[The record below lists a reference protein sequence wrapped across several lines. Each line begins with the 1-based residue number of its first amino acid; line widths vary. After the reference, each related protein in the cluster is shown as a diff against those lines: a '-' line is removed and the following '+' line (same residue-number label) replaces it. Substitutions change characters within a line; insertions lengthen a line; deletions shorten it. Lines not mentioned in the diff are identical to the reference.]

1 MYMDNSPE
9 RTADAVETASLTRA
23 PRPLRIALVA
33 CPAWAVWAP
42 HPALPLLSANLR
54 REGHEVFCC
63 DINIEAFRA
72 LPAAADWWK
81 DENSIRWETAESV
94 DGLWERNAGF
104 FSQAAEAVAETR
116 PDLVCFTVNS
126 GSRFVSRKM
135 ATALRALLPRTPII
149 FGGADCFRSE
159 YGVRHLENGAVDALC
174 TGEGDL
180 ALPALAAAL
189 GRYGRIPEDQPGFL
203 VRTPSGIRDNG
214 DPARVTKLDELAP
227 VSAAGI
233 DLTRY
238 TLPNRMTLSISRGCI
253 NRCAFCSEGPNQGG
267 FRTHSAAYIEK
278 ELEAILP
285 VLKRAGKPHVNFND
299 SLINGSLAVLSE
311 LCDRILARGWDFTWG
326 GMAYVR
332 EELTPEFMRK
342 LRSAG
347 CVEICWGIESGSE
360 RVLQL
365 MRKRFSA
372 KLLERVVRDTA
383 EAGIAQYGN
392 LIVGFP
398 GEGPRE
404 FAESLYFLVQNVDR
418 LTSVGLP
425 LCVIRLNSPL
435 AKEPEAFGLADTRT
449 DLWSTKDGRNTHK
462 IRLLRRKIMEG
473 VLQAKMFD
481 QGRIAALQASQAEDL
496 ADPELL
502 REHAEIFREFIAVT
516 RERLRVQE
524 AHPATARRPEPAREK
539 ELLTV

>member
-1 MYMDNSPE
+1 MD
-9 RTADAVETASLTRA
+9 
-23 PRPLRIALVA
+23 AL
-33 CPAWAVWAP
+33 
-42 HPALPLLSANLR
+42 
-54 REGHEVFCC
+54 
-63 DINIEAFRA
+63 
-72 LPAAADWWK
+72 WK
-81 DENSIRWETAESV
+81 KH
-94 DGLWERNAGF
+94 AGF
-104 FSQAAEAVAETR
+104 FEQAAGAVAETR

-126 GSRFVSRKM
+126 GSRFVSSRM
-135 ATALRALLPRTPII
+135 ATELRRLLPDTPII

-159 YGVRHLENGAVDALC
+159 YGKRHMENAAVDALC
-174 TGEGDL
+174 HGEGDL

-189 GRYGRIPEDQPGFL
+189 GREGRIPWDQPGFM
-203 VRTPSGIRDNG
+203 VRTPSGNRDNG

-233 DLTRY
+233 DLNRY

-253 NRCAFCSEGPNQGG
+253 NRCAFCSEGPNQGS
-267 FRTHSAAYIEK
+267 FRSHSAAYIEQ
-278 ELEAILP
+278 ELENILP
-285 VLKRAGKPHVNFND
+285 VLSRAGKPHINFND
-299 SLINGSLAVLSE
+299 SLINGSMAILSE

-332 EELTPEFMRK
+332 EELTPEFINKMR
-342 LRSAG
+342 RAG

-365 MRKRFSA
+365 MRKRFTA
-372 KLLERVVRDTA
+372 KLLERVVKDTA
-383 EAGIAQYGN
+383 DAGIAQYGN

-425 LCVIRLNSPL
+425 LCMIRLNSPL
-435 AKEPEAFGLADTRT
+435 AQKPDLFGLADTQP
-449 DLWSTKDGRNTHK
+449 DLWSTKDGRNTLK
-462 IRLLRRKIMEG
+462 IRLLRRKILEG

-481 QGRIAALQASQAEDL
+481 QGRVASLQAAQHEEL

-502 REHAEIFREFIAVT
+502 REHSEIFREFIAVT
-516 RERLRVQE
+516 RERLREQE
-524 AHPATARRPEPAREK
+524 AAAGRRPAPEREK
-539 ELLTV
+539 ELQTV

>member
-1 MYMDNSPE
+1 MDNFSGIPA
-9 RTADAVETASLTRA
+9 ADRSSRA

-42 HPALPLLSANLR
+42 HPALPLLRAGLS
-54 REGHEVFCC
+54 REGHQVFCC
-63 DINIEAFRA
+63 DLNIETFRA
-72 LPAAADWWK
+72 LPGIADWWK
-81 DENSIRWETAESV
+81 DENSIRWETPESV
-94 DGLWERNAGF
+94 DRLWESNPDF
-104 FSQAAEAVAETR
+104 FSGAAEAVAETR

-126 GSRFVSRKM
+126 GSRLVSGKM
-135 ATALRALLPRTPII
+135 AAALRGLLPAIPIV

-159 YGVRHLENGAVDALC
+159 YGARHMESGVVDALC
-174 TGEGDL
+174 HGEGDL

-189 GRYGRIPEDQPGFL
+189 GREGRIPEDQPGFL
-203 VRTPSGIRDNG
+203 VRTVSGLRDNG
-214 DPARVTKLDELAP
+214 DPGRVARLDELAP

-233 DLTRY
+233 DLSRY

-253 NRCAFCSEGPNQGG
+253 NRCAFCSEGPNQGS
-267 FRTHSAAYIEK
+267 FRTHSAAYIEC
-278 ELEAILP
+278 ELAEILP
-285 VLKRAGKPHVNFND
+285 ALSRAGKPHINFND
-299 SLINGSLAVLSE
+299 SLMNGSMAVLSG

-332 EELTPEFMRK
+332 EEMTPEFIRKMR
-342 LRSAG
+342 RAG

-360 RVLQL
+360 RVLRL

-404 FAESLYFLVQNVDR
+404 FAESLYFLVRNLDR

-425 LCVIRLNSPL
+425 LCMIRLNSPL
-435 AKEPEAFGLADTRT
+435 ARQPELFGLKDTQP
-449 DLWSTKDGRNTHK
+449 DLWSTKDGGNTLK
-462 IRLLRRKIMEG
+462 IRLLRRKILEG
-473 VLQAKMFD
+473 VLRAKLFD
-481 QGRIAALQASQAEDL
+481 QGRVAALQASAAEDL

-502 REHAEIFREFIAVT
+502 REHSEIFREFIAVT
-516 RERLRVQE
+516 RERLSAPAQPAE
-524 AHPATARRPEPAREK
+524 ARARE
-539 ELLTV
+539 LQTV